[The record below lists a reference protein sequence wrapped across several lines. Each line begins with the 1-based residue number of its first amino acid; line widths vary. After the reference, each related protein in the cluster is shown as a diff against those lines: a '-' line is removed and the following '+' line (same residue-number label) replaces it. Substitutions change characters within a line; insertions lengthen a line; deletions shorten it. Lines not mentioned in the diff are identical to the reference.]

1 LNFLRLVLMNGL
13 CNLTAAALCSCSA
26 PSSAPV
32 DQPIQYNH
40 SLHVQQEEMDCVE
53 CHVNAL
59 TQARATIPNIGVC
72 GDCHSGEPMTDS
84 PEERKLIEYVDAGT
98 PIPWRK
104 VHRVPMHVHFS
115 HARHT
120 AVAEIECSECHGEVQ
135 EMTRPFTQP
144 AIPQDMDRCL
154 MCHKER
160 GVTTDCVACHR

>member
-1 LNFLRLVLMNGL
+1 
-13 CNLTAAALCSCSA
+13 
-26 PSSAPV
+26 
-32 DQPIQYNH
+32 
-40 SLHVQQEEMDCVE
+40 MDCVE

-59 TQARATIPNIGVC
+59 TYARATIPNIDIC
-72 GDCHSGEPMTDS
+72 GDCHSGEPNTDS
-84 PEERKLIEYVDAGT
+84 PEELKLIEYVDAET

-104 VHRVPMHVHFS
+104 IYRVPNHVHFS

-144 AIPQDMDRCL
+144 TVPPDMARCL
-154 MCHKER
+154 KCHEER